1 MVADRL
7 CRTATDALAAALGI
21 GGLVLVLPGA
31 GLGGVD
37 GQVLSCSVI
46 GG

>member
-7 CRTATDALAAALGI
+7 CRAAADALATALEI
-21 GGLVLVLPGA
+21 DGLVLVLPGA
-31 GLGGVD
+31 GLGGTD